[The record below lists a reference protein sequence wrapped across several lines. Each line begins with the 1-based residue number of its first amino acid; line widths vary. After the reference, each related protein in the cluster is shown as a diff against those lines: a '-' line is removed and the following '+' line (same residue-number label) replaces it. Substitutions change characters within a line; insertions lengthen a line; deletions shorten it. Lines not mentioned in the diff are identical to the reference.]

1 MLVARTEE
9 NVKAPFQGW
18 KGDFQGFFIGLKLD
32 NSKSY
37 FEANRRLYEDEVKAP
52 MVALMRELEA
62 EFGPGKVFRINRDLR
77 FSADKSPYKTNIAGD
92 AERGGYVHLDAEGLY
107 AARGWWMV
115 TPGQLARYREAVAGP
130 KGSQLEK
137 IVAGLEAKGYTIG
150 GEQLKRVPAPHPQD
164 HPQARLLR
172 QKGLYA
178 GRHLGLGPWLA
189 TPKAAQMVAEVW
201 RDGGRLTEWLD
212 REVGP
217 D

>member
-9 NVKAPFQGW
+9 KLKRFEGW

-32 NSKSY
+32 NSKGY
-37 FEANRRLYEDEVKAP
+37 FEAHRRLYEQDVKAP
-52 MVALMRELEA
+52 MLALMRELEP

-92 AERGGYVHLDAEGLY
+92 AERGGYVHLDADGLY

-115 TPGQLARYREAVAGP
+115 TPGQLARYRAAVAGP
-130 KGSQLEK
+130 AGAELEE
-137 IVAGLEAKGYTIG
+137 IVEELEAKGLTIG
-150 GEQLKRVPAPHPQD
+150 GEQLKRVPPPHPQD
-164 HPQARLLR
+164 HPRGRLLR
-172 QKGLYA
+172 HKGIYA
-178 GRHLGLGPWLA
+178 GKRFGIGPWLA
-189 TPKAAQMVAEVW
+189 TPRAGEMVAEVW
-201 RDGGRLTEWLD
+201 REAGALTGWLD